1 MAKTALDEFS
11 ENSEL
16 KSVDAIL
23 FACVGI
29 GADDDSAD
37 SLHPT
42 RLGTLWSLTLSLLL
56 RPALPRRALRIPTT
70 KHPLLPLITSSVRS
84 LLTLS
89 SPMSR
94 DVSQVRGLFF
104 AWEGQEADV

>member
-1 MAKTALDEFS
+1 MIRPPITSRDLSDD
-11 ENSEL
+11 ND
-16 KSVDAIL
+16 SVDAIL

-37 SLHPT
+37 SLSTPH
-42 RLGTLWSLTLSLLL
+42 GSAHC
-56 RPALPRRALRIPTT
+56 ALPRRALRIPTT